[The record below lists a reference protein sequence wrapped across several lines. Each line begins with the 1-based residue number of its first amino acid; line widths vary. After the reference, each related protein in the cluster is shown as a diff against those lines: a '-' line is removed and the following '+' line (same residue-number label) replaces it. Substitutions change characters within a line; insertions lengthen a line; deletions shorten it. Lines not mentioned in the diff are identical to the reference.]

1 MEQFIGDERDRDTLE
16 MLALKIDPAHRA
28 GEAALMRSRWFD
40 YRDMHPALATYHYA
54 HCYRVQTQRFF
65 ATVIDERTAEDA
77 RAFVPDDIFFS
88 RDLTSMWNARRQCDQ
103 LGIPYAFA
111 LHFAQ
116 DRFLSRAQRQFPRPN
131 QLYGEEFEADLLLA
145 WQAQTARQITFA
157 HSPRFRMANFRF
169 EPAQVEHQDFLVKQ
183 VLARPAPRHR
193 LIARLLQEDLITPE
207 LASLRF
213 GEKDT
218 ADADR
223 YRAQFM

>member
-1 MEQFIGDERDRDTLE
+1 MEQYIGDERDRDTLE
-16 MLALKIDPAHRA
+16 MLALKIDPAHRV

-65 ATVIDERTAEDA
+65 AAVIDERTAEDA

-111 LHFAQ
+111 LRFAQ

-145 WQAQTARQITFA
+145 WREQVARQITFA
-157 HSPRFRMANFRF
+157 HSPRFRTDQYRG
-169 EPAQVEHQDFLVKQ
+169 EPVQVEHLDFVCAQ
-183 VLARPAPRHR
+183 VLARPAPRYR
-193 LIARLLQEDLITPE
+193 LIARLLQEHVISFE
-207 LASLRF
+207 QAEARF
-213 GEKDT
+213 GEQAA